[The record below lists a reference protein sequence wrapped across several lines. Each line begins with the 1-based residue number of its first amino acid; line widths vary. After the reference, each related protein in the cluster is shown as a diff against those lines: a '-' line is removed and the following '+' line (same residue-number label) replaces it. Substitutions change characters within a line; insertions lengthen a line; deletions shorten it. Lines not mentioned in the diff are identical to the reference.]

1 MNDKFILDILDILE
15 QIVNTCKL
23 LSQEVYS
30 SLDYSNSTID
40 ICANK
45 FQELEFK
52 VWELQEVYKND
63 RKSTCAGDSSLYMD
77 GDGDDGRSSELRGRS
92 NSVD

>member
-52 VWELQEVYKND
+52 VWELQFDVVSHD
-63 RKSTCAGDSSLYMD
+63 R
-77 GDGDDGRSSELRGRS
+77 
-92 NSVD
+92 

>member
-1 MNDKFILDILDILE
+1 MNDKSILDILE

-40 ICANK
+40 ICANNS
-45 FQELEFK
+45 
-52 VWELQEVYKND
+52 KN
-63 RKSTCAGDSSLYMD
+63 
-77 GDGDDGRSSELRGRS
+77 
-92 NSVD
+92 

>member
-1 MNDKFILDILDILE
+1 MDVYNEILSILE
-15 QIVNTCKL
+15 QITETCKL

-30 SLDYSNSTID
+30 SLGYSNSTID

-52 VWELQEVYKND
+52 IWELQEECKN
-63 RKSTCAGDSSLYMD
+63 
-77 GDGDDGRSSELRGRS
+77 GR
-92 NSVD
+92 

>member
-1 MNDKFILDILDILE
+1 MKNEILSILE

-30 SLDYSNSTID
+30 SLDYSNGTID

-52 VWELQEVYKND
+52 IWELQQECKN
-63 RKSTCAGDSSLYMD
+63 GD
-77 GDGDDGRSSELRGRS
+77 
-92 NSVD
+92 NH

>member
-1 MNDKFILDILDILE
+1 MNDKSILDILE

-40 ICANK
+40 ICANE

-52 VWELQEVYKND
+52 IWEYIRV
-63 RKSTCAGDSSLYMD
+63 GD
-77 GDGDDGRSSELRGRS
+77 
-92 NSVD
+92 N

>member
-1 MNDKFILDILDILE
+1 MNNKSILDILE
-15 QIVNTCKL
+15 QIANACKI

-52 VWELQEVYKND
+52 IWELQEVYKN
-63 RKSTCAGDSSLYMD
+63 GDEKDNSQ
-77 GDGDDGRSSELRGRS
+77 RS
-92 NSVD
+92 

>member
-1 MNDKFILDILDILE
+1 MQPGRLSQAQTAHKHNLILGGGYEMNDKSILDILE
-15 QIVNTCKL
+15 QIANACKI

-52 VWELQEVYKND
+52 IWELQEECKND
-63 RKSTCAGDSSLYMD
+63 R
-77 GDGDDGRSSELRGRS
+77 
-92 NSVD
+92 

>member
-1 MNDKFILDILDILE
+1 MRKFEKSILDILE

-52 VWELQEVYKND
+52 VWELQFDVVSHD
-63 RKSTCAGDSSLYMD
+63 R
-77 GDGDDGRSSELRGRS
+77 
-92 NSVD
+92 